1 VMMMKSEVKE
11 IENGVGVGCIVDA
24 FSLSRERERRGGERM
39 CEMYRYGRHTAPTP
53 STFFLQQF
61 GLACTKAFAIHLRR
75 KPSNATRPHPSPPGP
90 NRTPPG
96 LSNPYSTTPSG
107 I

>member
-39 CEMYRYGRHTAPTP
+39 CEMYRYGRHKYIIGTPTQLPQPPLSSSSNSDLLAPRHLPFT
-53 STFFLQQF
+53 SDAN
-61 GLACTKAFAIHLRR
+61 LAMPHV
-75 KPSNATRPHPSPPGP
+75 PVPHPRARTGPP
-90 NRTPPG
+90 
-96 LSNPYSTTPSG
+96 LV
-107 I
+107 

>member
-1 VMMMKSEVKE
+1 MMMKSEVKE

-61 GLACTKAFAIHLRR
+61 GLACTKAFAIHLRC
-75 KPSNATRPHPSPPGP
+75 KPAMPHVPIPHPQAQTGPPMV
-90 NRTPPG
+90 
-96 LSNPYSTTPSG
+96 
-107 I
+107 